1 MSWYDP
7 DDALVVAEER
17 AREAALRREED
28 EGIAKFER
36 LAREEQARDRTP
48 FIEAAREHWTL
59 AVERTRQELDQI
71 ERSGQDRALTFDQAT
86 HCWDSEG
93 AVLVLPRALDEERV
107 RTMVERAASHVQRSD
122 DDLEAAYDA
131 VTQALAS
138 EATRLIEEVYPLAD
152 VEVVCGLWGV
162 DAIRYYGDDP
172 EQLYDRGIPS
182 AKVLEDA
189 LTRLD
194 AGKIAVDA
202 IVDAQ
207 VSAQQAVAE
216 PVSREA
222 ERTVVAEAQPIVHAT
237 KLTRLQQP
245 KIHGEFVRSST
256 VGVQVPIYET
266 GYESELE

>member
-7 DDALVVAEER
+7 DDALDIAEELT
-17 AREAALRREED
+17 REAALQREED
-28 EGIAKFER
+28 EGIAKYER

-48 FIEAAREHWTL
+48 FIETAREHWTVE
-59 AVERTRQELDQI
+59 AERTRQELDQI
-71 ERSGQDRALTFDQAT
+71 EQSGQDRALTFEQAT
-86 HCWDSEG
+86 YCWDSEG
-93 AVLVLPRALDEERV
+93 ATHILPSTLDEDRV
-107 RTMVERAASHVQRSD
+107 KTMVERATFHLQRSD
-122 DDLEAAYDA
+122 DDLDAAYDA
-131 VTQALAS
+131 VTRALAS
-138 EATRLIEEVYPLAD
+138 EATRQIQEVYPGAE
-152 VEVVCGLWGV
+152 VEVAYGLWGINSV
-162 DAIRYYGDDP
+162 RYYGDDA
-172 EQLYDRGIPS
+172 EQLYDKGIPS
-182 AKVLEDA
+182 AEVLEDA

-222 ERTVVAEAQPIVHAT
+222 ERTVVAEAQPVVHAT

-245 KIHGEFVRSST
+245 KIHGEFVRAST
-256 VGVQVPIYET
+256 TGVQVPIYET